1 MNENEM
7 IFVRNKKFRDP
18 TERSESLEKRFLC
31 TARLGASTQ
40 RRLRCSNGRAQLLKF
55 IERTRGA
62 EPPTHGPNESRSK
75 RAGAGSQNARE
86 RCGASNARAQRVAV
100 KNGRVQAR
108 SKARAHRA
116 ARPKRS
122 GAGRAADRGMT
133 ERTQRIHKEKGGG
146 KIVLLDDPSA
156 SSR

>member
-62 EPPTHGPNESRSK
+62 EPPTHGPNEPRSK
-75 RAGAGSQNARE
+75 RAGAGSQNAHEVRSLQ
-86 RCGASNARAQRVAV
+86 RTGPTSRAQ
-100 KNGRVQAR
+100 NGRVQALKTHARGAEPPTHGPNESR
-108 SKARAHRA
+108 SKTGGCRLGARRG
-116 ARPKRS
+116 PIEQQGPS
-122 GAGRAADRGMT
+122 GAEQDAQQT
-133 ERTQRIHKEKGGG
+133 EE
-146 KIVLLDDPSA
+146 
-156 SSR
+156 